1 MRKPLNYYMKKLIK
15 RKKIYVVSG
24 TGKGLTDISAF
35 DAALTNAG
43 IANYNLIYLSSI
55 IPERSIIKIK
65 RLKPKEAEY
74 GKKLYVVMARCN
86 QDIFGKEAWAGLGW
100 TRDKTGRGLFA
111 EHRSES
117 KETVIRLIR
126 NSLKDM
132 KKLRTYKYG
141 RINYSIT
148 GIKCK
153 NRPVCA
159 VVAAVYQSE
168 GWF

>member
-1 MRKPLNYYMKKLIK
+1 MRINSK
-15 RKKIYVVSG
+15 RKRIYVTSG
-24 TGKGLTDISAF
+24 TGEGKTDISAF
-35 DAALTNAG
+35 DAALANAG

-55 IPERSIIKIK
+55 IPEKSIIEIK
-65 RLKPKEAEY
+65 KLKPKEAEY
-74 GKKLYVVMARCN
+74 GKKLYIVIARCD

-111 EHRSES
+111 EHKSES

-126 NSLKDM
+126 NSLEDM
-132 KKLRTYKYG
+132 KKTRTYKYG
-141 RINYSIT
+141 GINYAVA

-153 NRPVCA
+153 NKPVCA